1 VHGVRYQ
8 DRIINNLNII
18 YYNIMKTDQEI
29 INNMK
34 YIVKEDRPIY
44 GIYFISCIGC
54 YLDIIKEQLEYLTT
68 SELYKK
74 SKRIKCIICSYSEFD
89 YPLQSMLYNL
99 DYLHIMDLVTS
110 PDNLY
115 EKFAINNFRSYI
127 QDESYYLYYFHTKGV
142 THPNDNYFIN
152 IRRNLLFYLTHV
164 DINLKLLKYFD
175 AVGCDLSSFPKKH
188 FSGNFWWS
196 KSEHIKTLE
205 NVGNG
210 YLAPEM
216 YICSNSKAK
225 YISLCQNAKTD
236 QYQDTSNKSS
246 AIVISQ
252 ITTNELQNWA
262 DLNPFVTA
270 LL

>member
-1 VHGVRYQ
+1 
-8 DRIINNLNII
+8 
-18 YYNIMKTDQEI
+18 MKTDQEI